1 MSRRG
6 FHRSKPS
13 GPMDT
18 GFSCCKESPF
28 RSNRPLIDRSIDSE
42 YLDRHEWL
50 TRKWGYGRWD
60 TLPIMIHA
68 VCWLVEQHR
77 LDIGHPWKLVGD
89 LVLPADLR
97 TPNYRKY
104 GLYGLL
110 IHHFD
115 GSNYEA
121 MLFAG
126 YDMEP
131 RVRSVLEH
139 RAIERLGLEYGL
151 RYIQEHPWIRNRK
164 HLWNG
169 DMTRGVQWLADQ
181 LKLSED
187 DPNRIAIGEQKDPFD
202 ITRVDLRQNRL
213 AHVLKERGSVTACLE
228 LIGVEKLHDPAANL
242 GNYANGKS

>member
-28 RSNRPLIDRSIDSE
+28 RSNSPLTDRSIDSE
-42 YLDRHEWL
+42 YLDRHGWL
-50 TRKWGYGRWD
+50 TRTWEFGRWD
-60 TLPIMIHA
+60 TLSIMIHA

-77 LDIGHPWKLVGD
+77 LDISHPWKLVDG
-89 LVLPADLR
+89 LVPPAGLR
-97 TPNYRKY
+97 TPYYKRY

-110 IHHFD
+110 THHFD

-131 RVRSVLEH
+131 GVRSVLEH
-139 RAIERLGLEYGL
+139 RSIERLGLEYGL
-151 RYIQEHPWIRNRK
+151 
-164 HLWNG
+164 
-169 DMTRGVQWLADQ
+169 
-181 LKLSED
+181 
-187 DPNRIAIGEQKDPFD
+187 
-202 ITRVDLRQNRL
+202 
-213 AHVLKERGSVTACLE
+213 
-228 LIGVEKLHDPAANL
+228 
-242 GNYANGKS
+242 